1 MSQEKNSQMRA
12 KPKKKEK
19 RNTEGMIKVELK
31 RNNQN

>member
-12 KPKKKEK
+12 KPKKEK